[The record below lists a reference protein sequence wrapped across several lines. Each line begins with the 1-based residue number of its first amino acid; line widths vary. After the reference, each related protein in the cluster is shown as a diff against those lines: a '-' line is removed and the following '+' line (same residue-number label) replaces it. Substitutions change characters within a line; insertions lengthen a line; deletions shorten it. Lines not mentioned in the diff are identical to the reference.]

1 MKPAAHVRAT
11 ASREIYL
18 DNNAT
23 TRPLPEVRKAMM
35 EVLSTDFGNPSS
47 THYAGRRVRERLDTA
62 RHCVASLIGTD
73 SSNIYFT
80 SSGTESN
87 NTVLAS
93 VLRDTRHPRIITTQI
108 EHSSIHKMCDHL
120 ESLGVEVIYLPVNRL
135 GQISLDDLER
145 AITPN
150 ASLVSVQ
157 WVNNETGVI
166 QPVKEVGGFCRRHG
180 VPFHTDGAQA
190 IGKMDIN
197 LEEMP
202 IDFLTFT
209 GHKFHGPQGV
219 GGLYAQDR
227 KWIQPMFFGGSQES
241 GLRPGTENVSGI
253 VGIGKAA
260 EIRFKRIKRIQQK
273 LLDLRNRFEKLILGL
288 VPEVQV
294 NGGQTYR
301 ICNTTNL
308 LFERIDGR
316 ALVAQLDQMD
326 VRCSQTSACTN
337 ARPEPSYILRAM
349 GLTEDE
355 AYSSVRFSFSEENTV
370 DEVDSV
376 AYQIAKICSRL
387 RVFHRNFSQT
397 SSTRG

>member
-1 MKPAAHVRAT
+1 MKSPVHIRPT
-11 ASREIYL
+11 ASREIYF

-47 THYAGRRVRERLDTA
+47 AHYAGERVRERLDTA
-62 RHCVASLIGTD
+62 RHCVASLMGTD

-93 VLRDTRHPRIITTQI
+93 VLRGTHRPRIITTHI
-108 EHSSIHKMCDHL
+108 EHSSIPKMCDHL

-135 GQISLDDLER
+135 GQISLDELER
-145 AITPN
+145 AMTPG

-166 QPVKEVGGFCRRHG
+166 QSVKEVGDICRRHG

-190 IGKMDIN
+190 VGKMDID
-197 LEEMP
+197 LTEMP

-219 GGLYAQDR
+219 GGLYAKDR
-227 KWIQPMFFGGSQES
+227 KWIQPLLFGGSQES

-260 EIRFKRIKRIQQK
+260 EVRFKRIKRIQQK
-273 LLDLRNRFEKLILGL
+273 LLDLRNRFEKVILEL
-288 VPEVQV
+288 VPEVEV
-294 NGGQTYR
+294 NGDQAYR

-308 LFERIDGR
+308 LFKHIDGR

-326 VRCSQTSACTN
+326 IRCSQTSACTN
-337 ARPEPSYILRAM
+337 ARPEPSYVLRGM
-349 GLTEDE
+349 GLTEDD
-355 AYSSVRFSFSEENTV
+355 AYSSVRFSFSEENTF

-376 AYQIAKICSRL
+376 AHQIAEICNRL
-387 RVFHRNFSQT
+387 RVFHRNISQM
-397 SSTRG
+397 SSMRG